1 MVSTSGGRPTVT
13 LQPPAKFL
21 NNVSNVLLSYLVK
34 SLIECP
40 RVVVVREC
48 FSKVTKKKCD
58 IILRRLRGAVSAPQ

>member
-1 MVSTSGGRPTVT
+1 MVSTSGERPTVT

-21 NNVSNVLLSYLVK
+21 NVSNVLLSYLVK

-58 IILRRLRGAVSAPQ
+58 IILRRLGGVVSAPR